1 MTPGCDTT
9 VGVGWCW
16 GTSGDPGWNRAGE
29 VTLKDILLQQH
40 AQGDLGMWVA
50 WGLSWRG
57 STGDMKPEGCG
68 TGAGGP
74 CHGAEGAVL
83 CPHPMHCPDPSL
95 SLPSSAVESKS
106 TVSILDDIGSMF
118 DDLADQLDAMLE

>member
-1 MTPGCDTT
+1 M
-9 VGVGWCW
+9 
-16 GTSGDPGWNRAGE
+16 
-29 VTLKDILLQQH
+29 TLKDILLEQH
-40 AQGDLGMWVA
+40 GQGNLGMWVH

-57 STGDMKPEGCG
+57 DTADMEPEHCAVALG
-68 TGAGGP
+68 TQSWALQRRGAGGP
-74 CHGAEGAVL
+74 CRGVEGAVP
-83 CPHPMHCPDPSL
+83 CPRPVHCLDPSL